1 MINELNFETL
11 LSSGLIPLDCLRID
25 NSLFNSTVVTGP
37 NDSNYCFIR
46 LNLEIP
52 SKFSDYIE
60 DDYYAVVENY
70 SWVAYSKSTGII
82 YSSDN
87 EFIYSYRHLSSEIGE
102 FIKYLPKGK
111 LIPINRIKVNRRN
124 DKMSGKSNDVKERI
138 ANLKK
143 MQGEKGTQGSPVLD
157 NSNAFGGAPTSTGK
171 TEEDKLKDLEKDAK
185 FKALD
190 TAIRNLSSGE
200 NLKDTSDLYAYNQPR
215 STIIGWI
222 TDRDIRLHAK
232 AEAKTIPD
240 PVTGKPK
247 VKDNAPQDIKDLLAE
262 GKRPAREYLEES
274 VKIKVNQVAPGAAKY
289 AILEMPVDGIIP
301 INKLRDTNFELTV
314 DFKSHSDKVIKFYNK
329 KEFVATTISLLGGSI
344 REDERTHTEP
354 SVVTAFL
361 RAKPV
366 TDKETGRTENR
377 LNPYITVASKRKL
390 ITATNYFPKTTFA
403 SLRLDEINTQE
414 KIEQAD
420 LSLFGHLFKSVAG
433 KPTPYSRL
441 DASEK
446 AKLHQENGKVVSKF
460 FDPSESLSLDV
471 KSVFTGASIANPAI
485 PLKEEVPT
493 KDGKGTRLVPVS
505 FDVTKSVEDP
515 YNINPFNDERFARI
529 LDACGGKL
537 TREVITELYSKS
549 KKTKKRTSTSG
560 IVLSAEEATNAIL
573 NAAVIDA
580 DGNYSLLKNIQFSQ
594 AFSHDELKE
603 YSEDALKSFSAYY
616 AE

>member
-52 SKFSDYIE
+52 SKFSDYME

-215 STIIGWI
+215 STLIGWI

-537 TREVITELYSKS
+537 TREVIAELYSKS

-573 NAAVIDA
+573 NAAVIDE